1 MLSIINDPEVISS
14 LSDKVK
20 LFAINSPLDNKG
32 HSLSDS
38 FSFFFFVNRFSS
50 KQLKLLYMLAYK
62 VTF

>member
-38 FSFFFFVNRFSS
+38 FFFFVNIFSS
-50 KQLKLLYMLAYK
+50 KELKLLCMLVYK